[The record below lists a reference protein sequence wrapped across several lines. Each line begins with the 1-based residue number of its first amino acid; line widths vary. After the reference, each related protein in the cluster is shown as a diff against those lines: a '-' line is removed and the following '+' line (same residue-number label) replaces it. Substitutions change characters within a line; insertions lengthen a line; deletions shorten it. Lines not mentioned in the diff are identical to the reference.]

1 MKLCNLF
8 SFWISSA
15 QPQGLWSQ
23 DFIFCTAD
31 PNDGSLLGLRL
42 RAGLCY
48 SCLCI
53 YRTESNPT
61 ERITSPQSSS
71 CVAVDSAFSQ
81 APTITSSQ
89 PWNPNK
95 TVVLHVTV
103 AQSSGPL
110 RLLLSKDATV
120 EEVIKETLALYAKEG
135 RKPLL
140 SNDPTSFG
148 LHYSQFS
155 IDCKYLNLF

>member
-53 YRTESNPT
+53 YRTESSPT

-81 APTITSSQ
+81 APTITY
-89 PWNPNK
+89 
-95 TVVLHVTV
+95 THLFRIIVDR
-103 AQSSGPL
+103 GEE
-110 RLLLSKDATV
+110 DA
-120 EEVIKETLALYAKEG
+120 EEIAGSDYRSDLKIHAG
-135 RKPLL
+135 
-140 SNDPTSFG
+140 
-148 LHYSQFS
+148 
-155 IDCKYLNLF
+155 